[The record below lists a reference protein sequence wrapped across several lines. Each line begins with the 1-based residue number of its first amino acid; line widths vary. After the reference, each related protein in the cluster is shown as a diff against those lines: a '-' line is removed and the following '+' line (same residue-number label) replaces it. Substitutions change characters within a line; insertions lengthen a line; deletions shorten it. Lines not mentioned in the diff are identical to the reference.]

1 MSNRPYMIKEDM
13 KIVILTWTWIVK
25 VKQSSRNKLKSKD

>member
-25 VKQSSRNKLKSKD
+25 VKQS